1 MMTSSSSAISFGPTH
16 PSRMRASG
24 RGESTSLGL
33 AFSSSVR
40 APPQSIRSRGGRVG
54 EGWRRMKR
62 KGGRERRRRER
73 EEGRGKRKEGD
84 GREGKGGEDRDYTV
98 GREVRRSLEC

>member
-40 APPQSIRSRGGRVG
+40 APPQSIRSIGGKEGEGRRERNGGKGMEKDEEGGRKG
-54 EGWRRMKR
+54 E
-62 KGGRERRRRER
+62 GGRERN
-73 EEGRGKRKEGD
+73 
-84 GREGKGGEDRDYTV
+84 GKG
-98 GREVRRSLEC
+98 